1 MAHLRRPGLYPV
13 PAWVL
18 YSPYSL
24 GKFLERPAAT
34 REDFGA
40 PCCHTAVMLFVLNA
54 VVGLARNFAGRVGNL
69 CGYFDDLPI
78 RPSERRFR
86 PPAGPLHEQGKGLQ
100 ALLTWMRATGVD
112 HTTTPAKAGPD
123 HLFLVATLLT
133 DVVSLH
139 MEFQNGMNYS
149 EGHLHIEKVQ
159 RQQVKRASRV
169 MLYICGLPMARVI
182 RSATC
187 RCPSARPVR
196 RRARMFEHP

>member
-69 CGYFDDLPI
+69 CGYFDGLPI

-100 ALLTWMRATGVD
+100 ALLTWMRATGVV

-123 HLFLVATLLT
+123 HL
-133 DVVSLH
+133 
-139 MEFQNGMNYS
+139 
-149 EGHLHIEKVQ
+149 
-159 RQQVKRASRV
+159 

>member
-78 RPSERRFR
+78 RPSQRRFR
-86 PPAGPLHEQGKGLQ
+86 PAAGPFQERGKTLQ
-100 ALLTWMRATGVD
+100 AVLIWMRATGVD

-123 HLFLVATLLT
+123 HLFVLSILLK
-133 DVVSLH
+133 DILALH
-139 MEFQNGMNYS
+139 M
-149 EGHLHIEKVQ
+149 LHIHGLLMTWV
-159 RQQVKRASRV
+159 V
-169 MLYICGLPMARVI
+169 MQ
-182 RSATC
+182 ATC
-187 RCPSARPVR
+187 R
-196 RRARMFEHP
+196 

>member
-69 CGYFDDLPI
+69 CGYFGDLPI

-149 EGHLHIEKVQ
+149 EGHLHIGGKTTSKEGQESNALHMRPSDDAGDKVGHMPLSLG
-159 RQQVKRASRV
+159 AS
-169 MLYICGLPMARVI
+169 
-182 RSATC
+182 SA
-187 RCPSARPVR
+187 PAG
-196 RRARMFEHP
+196 